1 MGRKYASIH
10 IRTDKPEEVI
20 ERLKGRYVTD
30 HDNMK
35 NLMNM
40 ACKFINGEQ
49 ARYLLERTH
58 DLWTSE
64 VLVIRYASFV
74 SVYDDRLS
82 FETVEKKAR
91 ELLKDI
97 DEPVAYTSVFDDDI
111 FFFGVYRRGKI
122 ITGGRVGENL
132 RVYGI
137 SRKPLTSINS
147 ASDKCFKALLLE
159 VPMGQIIL
167 RLWKTKS
174 KFAAGT
180 PEFIADEVRS
190 IRICKDRDDMEFSV
204 YGINHNRMQRYLSR
218 PYSSILVINI
228 CLSKSNQDNGY
239 TIQRQFRV
247 WP

>member
-20 ERLKGRYVTD
+20 EKLKGRYVTD

-91 ELLKDI
+91 ELSKDI
-97 DEPVAYTSVFDDDI
+97 DEPVAYTSVFDDDF

-137 SRKPLTSINS
+137 KPKAVNIDKFCKAINVLKPCS
-147 ASDKCFKALLLE
+147 LEGTNGTNNIKAMEDEIENLLQ
-159 VPMGQIIL
+159 VPL
-167 RLWKTKS
+167 NLS
-174 KFAAGT
+174 
-180 PEFIADEVRS
+180 PDEVRS
-190 IRICKDRDDMEFSV
+190 DPTHFVKKDRDDMEFSV
-204 YGINHNRMQRYLSR
+204 YEY
-218 PYSSILVINI
+218 
-228 CLSKSNQDNGY
+228 KS
-239 TIQRQFRV
+239 
-247 WP
+247 